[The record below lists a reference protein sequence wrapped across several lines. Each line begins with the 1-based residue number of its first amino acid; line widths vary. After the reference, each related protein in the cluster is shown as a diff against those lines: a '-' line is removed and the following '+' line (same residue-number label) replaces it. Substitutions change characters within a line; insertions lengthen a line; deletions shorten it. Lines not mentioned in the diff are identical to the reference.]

1 VTHKCRS
8 TTDDASVALLFI
20 AAENNILND
29 FQFLGCFIWSNY
41 PLQITIRCI
50 NGCITCIIS
59 SSRETMWVL
68 FAILRVN
75 NSFSYRIFQSILV
88 LVIISQL
95 TLVSKL
101 FLGGPV
107 IEGEDGPTEVNALI
121 QWKTFVWTISWS
133 YLSSDSHH
141 AKRILEFI
149 CWMVSLSLHYGSI
162 NQGRR
167 HREVNS
173 SIPSS

>member
-1 VTHKCRS
+1 
-8 TTDDASVALLFI
+8 
-20 AAENNILND
+20 
-29 FQFLGCFIWSNY
+29 
-41 PLQITIRCI
+41 
-50 NGCITCIIS
+50 
-59 SSRETMWVL
+59 MWVL

-75 NSFSYRIFQSILV
+75 NSFSYRIFRSILV

-101 FLGGPV
+101 FLGGPVIEGEDGPTEVNALIQWKTFVWTISWSVFFDRFWCSYFSIDFGARDYFTTHLSFKTFLGGPV

>member
-1 VTHKCRS
+1 
-8 TTDDASVALLFI
+8 
-20 AAENNILND
+20 
-29 FQFLGCFIWSNY
+29 
-41 PLQITIRCI
+41 
-50 NGCITCIIS
+50 
-59 SSRETMWVL
+59 MWVL
-68 FAILRVN
+68 FAILWVN
-75 NSFSYRIFQSILV
+75 NSFSYRIFRSILV

-101 FLGGPV
+101 FFGGPVIEGEDGLTEVNVLIQWKTFVWTISWSVFFDRFWCSYFRSILVLVIISQLTLVSNLGGPV
-107 IEGEDGPTEVNALI
+107 IEGEDCPTEVNALI
-121 QWKTFVWTISWS
+121 QWNTVVWSISWS